1 MSTLIEAISEAIN
14 SLDFSEKENLDFLNR
29 ICDFYEVPEFHIND
43 LELEADD
50 IAGYKFY
57 QKLDDGYI
65 NFTNFPLETL
75 GEDGAWSAAA
85 WAIDSIYYGDCLVP
99 SRVMRAYELF

>member
-14 SLDFSEKENLDFLNR
+14 SLNFSEKENLDFLNR
-29 ICDFYEVPEFHIND
+29 VCDFYKVPEFHVND
-43 LELEADD
+43 FDGAD
-50 IAGYKFY
+50 IVGYKFY
-57 QKLDDGYI
+57 QILDDGCFR
-65 NFTNFPLETL
+65 FTNFPLDIL

-85 WAIDSIYYGDCLVP
+85 WAIDSIYGGDCLVP